1 MEIKNYHSNILE
13 GTKDSSHP
21 YVRQALEFIPN
32 FVSAIE
38 TVIENGDWSQYAK
51 SVEPYDKFLWEK
63 YYDEKQKTNPI
74 NIGQNKIFS
83 SYRESLLFPLWY
95 RIKKS
100 LPFETNVILNKPIIQ
115 TIYTDG
121 TTDTKDVDGGLY
133 ITCEHNGNTYYCPVI
148 VDEDKGG
155 HFCATTASNVN
166 SIFRKF
172 KDTNPNIL
180 TIATTD
186 NNVSIGK
193 EKDCNFMQST
203 NCVFSIRGKNGEPK
217 KKYSSLW
224 WERFDEVE
232 KVLIKKLND
241 KSENDF
247 ICEKMNSREKSDRKI
262 RDIIDNHGI
271 LFNF

>member
-1 MEIKNYHSNILE
+1 MEIKNYHLNILE

-32 FVSAIE
+32 FVCAIE
-38 TVIENGDWSQYAK
+38 TVIENGNWCQYAK
-51 SVEPYDKFLWEK
+51 NVQPYDKFLWEK
-63 YYDEKQKTNPI
+63 YYNEKQKTNPI

-100 LPFETNVILNKPIIQ
+100 LPFETHVILNKPIIQ

-133 ITCEHNGNTYYCPVI
+133 VSRELNGNIFFFPVI

-172 KDTNPNIL
+172 KDTNSNTL

-186 NNVSIGK
+186 NNVTIGK
-193 EKDCNFMQST
+193 EKDFNFMKST
-203 NCVFSIRGKNGEPK
+203 DCIFSIRGKNGEPK
-217 KKYSSLW
+217 KEYSPLW
-224 WERFDEVE
+224 WERFEEVE
-232 KVLIKKLND
+232 KVFIKKLHE
-241 KSENDF
+241 KSEKDF
-247 ICEKMNSREKSDRKI
+247 IYEKMNTNDKSDRKI
-262 RDIIDNHGI
+262 RDVIDNHGI